1 MASADK
7 NESPIVEGLRFEGR
21 QNGLVKTLRGFRKG
35 QHTVPDAVT
44 PATTAFLGK
53 LCAEELAEDAE
64 ALFQSAR
71 REMGYKRK
79 DLSLS
84 LGSGQ
89 ATLNAKDFSLE
100 ISYRLAPEDPSSYE
114 SCWSLSG
121 FQETAFLRGD
131 ACSALFADR
140 FDSLVFSLKKGA
152 PVEAVIDA
160 IEALEEHPLQVDYP
174 SDCSHC
180 ILSVEGVDAQVRFDG
195 AELSMIFTRRAAP
208 VYLLDGF
215 LAVREAFALTKART
229 LAGLFK

>member
-1 MASADK
+1 MASEDK
-7 NESPIVEGLRFEGR
+7 NASPIVEGLRFEGR
-21 QNGLVKTLRGFRKG
+21 QSGLVKTLRGFRKG

-53 LCAEELAEDAE
+53 LCAEELAEEAE

-71 REMGYKRK
+71 KEMDYKRK

-100 ISYRLAPEDPSSYE
+100 IAYRLSTDDPSSYE

-131 ACSALFADR
+131 ACSSVFADR
-140 FDSLVFSLKKGA
+140 FDELVFSLKKGA
-152 PVEAVIDA
+152 PVETVIDA

-180 ILSVEGVDAQVRFDG
+180 LLSVEGVDAQVRFNG
-195 AELSMIFTRRAAP
+195 AELSMLFPRRGAP
-208 VYLLDGF
+208 ILLLDAF
-215 LAVREAFALTKART
+215 LAVRDAFALTKARP